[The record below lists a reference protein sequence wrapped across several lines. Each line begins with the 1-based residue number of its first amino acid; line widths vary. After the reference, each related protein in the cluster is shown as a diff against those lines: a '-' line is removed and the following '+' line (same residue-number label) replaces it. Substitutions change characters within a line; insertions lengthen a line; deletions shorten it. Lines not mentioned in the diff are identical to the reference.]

1 MKRKVIS
8 MLIII
13 LLTFSSFHWLVEANN
28 GNGRGNQNSTT
39 LEPVQSVETNETEA
53 VQVQSNNTGR
63 GNGRGNNKQS
73 EPVPAPTPE
82 PIVEDPT
89 PQPIVEDPTPEPTPI
104 DEDMDT
110 ITHIVQSG
118 DTLWKL
124 SVQYQTTIDTIKTL
138 NNLTSDMLFVGQVLL
153 VPAPKS
159 SEPIAEPIKEEPIKD
174 SKELINLGYYT
185 KYWHTDMSSYN
196 SLTSFHSYLN
206 TIAVTSY
213 DVTAR
218 GTIEGFDASEA
229 VTFAKENGVAPFVT
243 IQNKF
248 DPAMTHTILSS
259 VALRTTT
266 IQNMLELVQT
276 KEYDGINLNFENMYA
291 SDRALFNEFVRE
303 LVDVFHAHNYPV
315 IVSVPA
321 KTGDFPTWAWS
332 GTFEYRTIGELADY
346 VQVMT
351 YDQHGSW
358 GEPGPVAGLNWVENV
373 LKYATSEMPAEKIL
387 IGLPAYAYDWNLDQP
402 SSSRAITWRNVKT
415 LLNTTNATVQ
425 WDHQSQSPFFHYTD
439 ANGHQ
444 HTVWFENEKSI
455 TLKTELVHKYQLGG
469 VSTWRMGQEDEA
481 FWNAVH
487 EGLNQ

>member
-1 MKRKVIS
+1 
-8 MLIII
+8 
-13 LLTFSSFHWLVEANN
+13 
-28 GNGRGNQNSTT
+28 
-39 LEPVQSVETNETEA
+39 
-53 VQVQSNNTGR
+53 
-63 GNGRGNNKQS
+63 
-73 EPVPAPTPE
+73 
-82 PIVEDPT
+82 
-89 PQPIVEDPTPEPTPI
+89 
-104 DEDMDT
+104 
-110 ITHIVQSG
+110 
-118 DTLWKL
+118 
-124 SVQYQTTIDTIKTL
+124 
-138 NNLTSDMLFVGQVLL
+138 
-153 VPAPKS
+153 
-159 SEPIAEPIKEEPIKD
+159 
-174 SKELINLGYYT
+174 
-185 KYWHTDMSSYN
+185 MSSYH

-259 VALRTTT
+259 AALRTTT
-266 IQNMLELVQT
+266 IENMLELVQT
-276 KEYDGINLNFENMYA
+276 KGYDGINLNFENMYA

-358 GEPGPVAGLNWVENV
+358 GAPGPVAGLNWVENV

-402 SSSRAITWRNVKT
+402 SSSRAITWRNVRT
-415 LLNTTNATVQ
+415 LLNTTNANVQ
-425 WDHQSQSPFFHYTD
+425 WDHQAQSPFFHYTD
-439 ANGHQ
+439 ANGHR

-455 TLKTELVHKYQLGG
+455 TLKTQLVHQYKLGG
-469 VSTWRMGQEDEA
+469 VSTWRMGQEDET